1 LVQSARKSRAT
12 KRQDAVIHDSEPGV
26 CQRAGDIHLLGS
38 KIVNRTTA
46 AEEVVAEIDLE
57 ITLQE
62 RRRLRG
68 QAWNFTC
75 LDARNAVTS

>member
-1 LVQSARKSRAT
+1 
-12 KRQDAVIHDSEPGV
+12 VIHDSEPGV

-75 LDARNAVTS
+75 LDAWTGCLQQSEECEPGMP